1 MNVLNLE
8 HISKT
13 YGEKVIFDDISF
25 GIHQGDKIGIIGIN
39 GTGKTTFLR
48 ILAGFEET
56 DEGQVVMQNGLRI
69 TYLPQHP
76 EFPEGATIL
85 SYVTQGQKEQSWNP
99 ETEAHMVLNKLGIE
113 DHEEEIA
120 HLSGGQKKRV
130 ALAAVLVN
138 PADVLILDEPTNHL
152 DNEMASWL
160 EDYLNRFKGV
170 VIMVTHD
177 RYFLD
182 RVTNKI
188 LEISHGKIY
197 TYEAKY
203 SDFLEMKAQREEME
217 MASERKKQSILRME
231 VEWAKRGCRARS
243 TKQRARLDR
252 LEAMKNSTAP
262 VRDKNV
268 EIDSVETRMGKK
280 TIELENITKAYDGI
294 TYIRDFSYIFLR
306 DDRIG
311 IIGRN
316 GCGKTTLLRLIAGD
330 IEMSNLDSDE
340 TCGITM
346 SGKQNIGF
354 LRQINFTDGDVPVK
368 EELEKA
374 FSEVFACEARKKE
387 IEKLLAETEDHKKL
401 LAEYD
406 FLERRIESL
415 HGYSWK
421 KDMETMFQ
429 KFGFALEDLEKP
441 IGEFSGGQQTKI
453 ALIQLLLQ
461 RPDILLLDEPTNH
474 LDIAAVE
481 WLENYLKSY
490 ENAVIIVSHDRMFL
504 DRVIDV
510 TYEIEYGDIKRYPG
524 NYSAFVKQKE
534 EAQIKQ
540 EKDYEA
546 QQKEIERLTAWIE
559 KWKNT
564 PTKVAATRSKRMAIE
579 HMVKIEKPRRFDT
592 RTFHALFHPVRE
604 SYTDV
609 LTMKKLKIGYDTVLS
624 EVSAVIKK
632 AERIVIIG
640 ENGKGKSTL
649 LKTVV
654 GEINPLGGS
663 YQFGNRVDFAY
674 FDQHKAVNQKFDPEQ
689 TVLDYFW
696 SLYPNLLR
704 NDVRSA
710 LGAFL
715 FSGEDVEKKMGQL
728 SGGEKVRL
736 ELCRIFYTKPNF
748 LILDEP
754 TNHMDLAGKEAL
766 EKMLT
771 SYEGTVLFVS
781 HDRYFINQ
789 VATGILEFGES
800 DVQFYEMNY
809 AQYLEEIKRQT
820 PGRETGNAGGA
831 VRKPADVPTLDD
843 VFDKKKYYN
852 PGKILSRLKR
862 QLEKYEEQL
871 AESESRM
878 SELQLEMMDPELS
891 ADYERLMELQTKIDE
906 ENQTQESLLERMME
920 TELELEEMETQDE

>member
-1 MNVLNLE
+1 MRYQIRNA
-8 HISKT
+8 
-13 YGEKVIFDDISF
+13 KVQF
-25 GIHQGDKIGIIGIN
+25 GAD
-39 GTGKTTFLR
+39 
-48 ILAGFEET
+48 
-56 DEGQVVMQNGLRI
+56 
-69 TYLPQHP
+69 
-76 EFPEGATIL
+76 TIL
-85 SYVTQGQKEQSWNP
+85 NSVNFEIHD
-99 ETEAHMVLNKLGIE
+99 TEK
-113 DHEEEIA
+113 IA
-120 HLSGGQKKRV
+120 IV
-130 ALAAVLVN
+130 
-138 PADVLILDEPTNHL
+138 
-152 DNEMASWL
+152 
-160 EDYLNRFKGV
+160 
-170 VIMVTHD
+170 
-177 RYFLD
+177 
-182 RVTNKI
+182 
-188 LEISHGKIY
+188 
-197 TYEAKY
+197 
-203 SDFLEMKAQREEME
+203 
-217 MASERKKQSILRME
+217 
-231 VEWAKRGCRARS
+231 
-243 TKQRARLDR
+243 
-252 LEAMKNSTAP
+252 
-262 VRDKNV
+262 
-268 EIDSVETRMGKK
+268 
-280 TIELENITKAYDGI
+280 
-294 TYIRDFSYIFLR
+294 
-306 DDRIG
+306 
-311 IIGRN
+311 GRN

-340 TCGITM
+340 SCGITM

-490 ENAVIIVSHDRMFL
+490 ENAVVIVSHDRMFL

-524 NYSAFVKQKE
+524 NYSAFVRLKE
-534 EAQIKQ
+534 
-540 EKDYEA
+540 
-546 QQKEIERLTAWIE
+546 
-559 KWKNT
+559 
-564 PTKVAATRSKRMAIE
+564 
-579 HMVKIEKPRRFDT
+579 
-592 RTFHALFHPVRE
+592 
-604 SYTDV
+604 
-609 LTMKKLKIGYDTVLS
+609 
-624 EVSAVIKK
+624 
-632 AERIVIIG
+632 
-640 ENGKGKSTL
+640 
-649 LKTVV
+649 
-654 GEINPLGGS
+654 
-663 YQFGNRVDFAY
+663 
-674 FDQHKAVNQKFDPEQ
+674 
-689 TVLDYFW
+689 
-696 SLYPNLLR
+696 
-704 NDVRSA
+704 
-710 LGAFL
+710 
-715 FSGEDVEKKMGQL
+715 
-728 SGGEKVRL
+728 
-736 ELCRIFYTKPNF
+736 
-748 LILDEP
+748 
-754 TNHMDLAGKEAL
+754 EAL

-800 DVQFYEMNY
+800 DVQFYGMNY

-891 ADYERLMELQTKIDE
+891 ANYEQLMELQTKIDE
-906 ENQTQESLLERMME
+906 ENQAQESLLERMME

>member
-1 MNVLNLE
+1 MVLQL
-8 HISKT
+8 HYSM
-13 YGEKVIFDDISF
+13 EKRTEKSHF
-25 GIHQGDKIGIIGIN
+25 GIADRIKSSFKSDFSAITQNTVTLQGRHVTIH
-39 GTGKTTFLR
+39 TEELR
-48 ILAGFEET
+48 KSVVGNNPQAEEKKMRY
-56 DEGQVVMQNGLRI
+56 QIRNAMVQ
-69 TYLPQHP
+69 
-76 EFPEGATIL
+76 FGADTIL
-85 SYVTQGQKEQSWNP
+85 KCVNFEIHD
-99 ETEAHMVLNKLGIE
+99 TEK
-113 DHEEEIA
+113 IA
-120 HLSGGQKKRV
+120 
-130 ALAAVLVN
+130 
-138 PADVLILDEPTNHL
+138 
-152 DNEMASWL
+152 
-160 EDYLNRFKGV
+160 V
-170 VIMVTHD
+170 V
-177 RYFLD
+177 
-182 RVTNKI
+182 
-188 LEISHGKIY
+188 
-197 TYEAKY
+197 
-203 SDFLEMKAQREEME
+203 
-217 MASERKKQSILRME
+217 
-231 VEWAKRGCRARS
+231 
-243 TKQRARLDR
+243 
-252 LEAMKNSTAP
+252 
-262 VRDKNV
+262 
-268 EIDSVETRMGKK
+268 
-280 TIELENITKAYDGI
+280 
-294 TYIRDFSYIFLR
+294 
-306 DDRIG
+306 
-311 IIGRN
+311 GRN

-330 IEMSNLDSDE
+330 VTMSNPDSDE
-340 TCGITM
+340 SCGITM
-346 SGKQNIGF
+346 SGKQKIGF
-354 LRQINFTDGDVPVK
+354 LRQINFTDGSVPVR

-387 IEKLLAETEDHKKL
+387 IEQLLTQTEEHKKL

-406 FLERRIESL
+406 ALDRKMESL

-421 KDMETMFQ
+421 KDLETMFQ
-429 KFGFALEDLEKP
+429 KFGFAMEDLEKP
-441 IGEFSGGQQTKI
+441 VGQFSGGQQTKI

-461 RPDILLLDEPTNH
+461 RPDVLLLDEPTNH

-490 ENAVIIVSHDRMFL
+490 DRAVVIVSHDRMFL

-510 TYEIEYGDIKRYPG
+510 TYEIEYGEIKRYPG
-524 NYSAFVKQKE
+524 NYSAFVRLKE
-534 EAQIKQ
+534 EAQEKQ

-592 RTFHALFHPVRE
+592 KTFHALFHPARE
-604 SYTDV
+604 SYSDV
-609 LTMKKLKIGYDTVLS
+609 LTVKKLKIGYDEVLS
-624 EVSAVIKK
+624 EVSMVVRKG
-632 AERIVIIG
+632 ERVAILG

-649 LKTVV
+649 LKTIV
-654 GEINPLGGS
+654 GEIPSLGGS
-663 YQFGNRVDFAY
+663 YQFGNRVDYAY

-771 SYEGTVLFVS
+771 HYEGTVLFVS

-789 VATGILEFGES
+789 TATQILAFEA
-800 DVQFYEMNY
+800 DQVKFYGMNY
-809 AQYLEEIKRQT
+809 AQYLDEIKKQEAGKESATAGKT
-820 PGRETGNAGGA
+820 PGGSASSVLSSKAAGGA
-831 VRKPADVPTLDD
+831 GTARNAPTLDD

-862 QLEKYEEQL
+862 QLEKYNEQL
-871 AESESRM
+871 AQSEERAAA
-878 SELQLEMMDPELS
+878 LQLEMMNPDLAS
-891 ADYERLMELQTKIDE
+891 DYAQLMELQTKLEE
-906 ENQTQESLLERMME
+906 ENSQQESLLERILE
-920 TELELEEMETQDE
+920 TELELEEMEESGE

>member
-1 MNVLNLE
+1 MIAANNVTLRVGKKALFEDVNIKFTE
-8 HISKT
+8 GNC
-13 YGEKVIFDDISF
+13 YGM
-25 GIHQGDKIGIIGIN
+25 IGAN
-39 GTGKTTFLR
+39 GAGKSTFLK
-48 ILAGFEET
+48 ILSGQLEPTNGDVTITPGQRLSFLEQDHFKYDSYPVLDTVIMGNARLYEIMKEKEALYAKEDFTDEDGIKASELEGEFAEMNGWEAET
-56 DEGQVVMQNGLRI
+56 DAEQLLNG
-69 TYLPQHP
+69 
-76 EFPEGATIL
+76 
-85 SYVTQGQKEQSWNP
+85 
-99 ETEAHMVLNKLGIE
+99 LGIE
-113 DHEEEIA
+113 PELHYAQMAD
-120 HLSGGQKKRV
+120 LTGSQK
-130 ALAAVLVN
+130 
-138 PADVLILDEPTNHL
+138 
-152 DNEMASWL
+152 
-160 EDYLNRFKGV
+160 
-170 VIMVTHD
+170 
-177 RYFLD
+177 
-182 RVTNKI
+182 
-188 LEISHGKIY
+188 
-197 TYEAKY
+197 
-203 SDFLEMKAQREEME
+203 
-217 MASERKKQSILRME
+217 
-231 VEWAKRGCRARS
+231 
-243 TKQRARLDR
+243 
-252 LEAMKNSTAP
+252 
-262 VRDKNV
+262 
-268 EIDSVETRMGKK
+268 
-280 TIELENITKAYDGI
+280 
-294 TYIRDFSYIFLR
+294 
-306 DDRIG
+306 
-311 IIGRN
+311 
-316 GCGKTTLLRLIAGD
+316 
-330 IEMSNLDSDE
+330 
-340 TCGITM
+340 
-346 SGKQNIGF
+346 
-354 LRQINFTDGDVPVK
+354 VK
-368 EELEKA
+368 
-374 FSEVFACEARKKE
+374 V
-387 IEKLLAETEDHKKL
+387 LLARAL
-401 LAEYD
+401 
-406 FLERRIESL
+406 
-415 HGYSWK
+415 
-421 KDMETMFQ
+421 
-429 KFGFALEDLEKP
+429 FGN
-441 IGEFSGGQQTKI
+441 
-453 ALIQLLLQ
+453 
-461 RPDILLLDEPTNH
+461 PDILLLDEPTNH

-490 ENAVIIVSHDRMFL
+490 ENAVVIVSHDRMFL

-510 TYEIEYGDIKRYPG
+510 TYEIEYGDIKQYPG
-524 NYSAFVKQKE
+524 NYSAFVRLKE

-546 QQKEIERLTAWIE
+546 KQKEIERLTAWVE

-592 RTFHALFHPVRE
+592 RTFHALFHPARE

-632 AERIVIIG
+632 AERIAIIG

-800 DVQFYEMNY
+800 DVQFYGMNY

-820 PGRETGNAGGA
+820 PGRETGNAGGV

-891 ADYERLMELQTKIDE
+891 ANYEQLMELQTKIDE
-906 ENQTQESLLERMME
+906 ENQVQESLLERMME
-920 TELELEEMETQDE
+920 TELELEEMETSESAFVRRQERY